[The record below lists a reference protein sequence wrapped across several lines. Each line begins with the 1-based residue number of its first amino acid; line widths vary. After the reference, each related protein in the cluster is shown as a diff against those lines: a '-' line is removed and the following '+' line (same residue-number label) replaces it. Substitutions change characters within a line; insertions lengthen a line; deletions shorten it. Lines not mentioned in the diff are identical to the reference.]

1 MESNEGQTTEHVSE
15 STGQHL
21 PENPATAEKHLP
33 QSAINR
39 IVVEAKRDALEQGI
53 KIGKASIA
61 PIAAPSANFE
71 ATPPSASSNLTIEQ
85 VQKIID
91 ENEARQT
98 KARYE
103 QQAQQASQEFLG
115 KLKSGEEKY
124 SDFNETIHSVNWTS
138 IPHVLDLAN
147 QTDETA
153 AVVYELAK
161 TPQKAI
167 TLWQLYQVNPK
178 AALAETK
185 KIAESI
191 KQNQRQHPSTRPPL
205 SPLTPSVTRMSN
217 GPLTVRE
224 LKEDPRFIF

>member
-21 PENPATAEKHLP
+21 PENPAAAEKHLP

-39 IVVEAKRDALEQGI
+39 IVVEAKRDAYEQGI
-53 KIGKASIA
+53 KVGKASTIA
-61 PIAAPSANFE
+61 PIE
-71 ATPPSASSNLTIEQ
+71 ATPPSTSSNLTIEQ

-91 ENEARQT
+91 ENEARQA

-103 QQAQQASQEFLG
+103 QQAQQASQDFLG